1 MKMLSSFSELV
12 ETKSSTL
19 SRTEH
24 RVARFFAENRHQVLV
39 QSALELAQSI
49 GTSDAT
55 IIRTARSLG
64 FDGLDSLRK
73 AVAAEL
79 EFGPTPAGRMS
90 KTLDESSGSLRLA
103 LETTLAA
110 HADAASKLRD
120 TILLEDFQAI
130 VHVLAD
136 ARDVAV
142 FGLGPSSS
150 IAEYFCIQ
158 LRRLGFPSRA
168 LTKSGFLLADDL
180 LPLKS
185 GSAVVMM
192 AYGRV
197 YPELSVLL
205 AHAKGVGAHTILVT
219 DRLQDALKD
228 RVERIVTI
236 PRGRP
241 DAFSMHSATV
251 AFLETLLVGLGTAS
265 PQATVESLNQLNRLR
280 ADLAGQAMKLA
291 IPDIATGYDDENNH

>member
-1 MKMLSSFSELV
+1 MLSSFSELV
-12 ETKSSTL
+12 TAKSSDL

-55 IIRTARSLG
+55 VIRTARSLG
-64 FDGLDSLRK
+64 FDGLDGLRK
-73 AVAAEL
+73 ALAAEL
-79 EFGPTPAGRMS
+79 EVGLTPAVRMS
-90 KTLDESSGSLRLA
+90 KTLGETSGSLRRV
-103 LETTLAA
+103 LETTFAA
-110 HADAASKLRD
+110 HAEAAAKLRD
-120 TILLEDFQAI
+120 SVRLEDFQSI
-130 VHVLAD
+130 VHALAD

-158 LRRLGFPSRA
+158 LRRLGFASRA

-185 GSAVVMM
+185 GSVVVIM

-205 AHAKGVGAHTILVT
+205 AHAKGVGAHTILIT
-219 DRLQDALKD
+219 DSLQDVLKA
-228 RVERIVTI
+228 RVAQIVTI

-241 DAFSMHSATV
+241 DAFSTHSATL
-251 AFLETLLVGLGTAS
+251 AFLETLLVGLGTVA
-265 PQATVESLNQLNRLR
+265 PQETVDSLNQLNRLR
-280 ADLAGQAMKLA
+280 ADLAGQAMELA
-291 IPDIATGYDDENNH
+291 IPNVTSVPDEDNNH